1 MFWTISNEIYTIIN
15 WLVAST
21 KLAQV
26 FNYDVKTYDKVP
38 CATITPLEA
47 TEIPLDT
54 ANNTDTV
61 PFRIRVVDKNKSIVT
76 MEARMRTLCDDLLA
90 ELRKRENITL
100 NWTVCNTTFSVT
112 WWWLDDE
119 QPMRTF
125 DIIVTCTVTNSII

>member
-1 MFWTISNEIYTIIN
+1 MFSTISNEIYTIIN
-15 WLVAST
+15 WLVATT

-61 PFRIRVVDKNKSIVT
+61 PFRIRVVDKNKTISS
-76 MEARMRTLCDDLLA
+76 MEARMRTLCDEILA

-100 NWTVCNTTFSVT
+100 NWTVCNTNFSVT

>member
-61 PFRIRVVDKNKSIVT
+61 PFRIRVVDKNKSISS